1 MKSMII
7 TPIFISH
14 GCIYSYKMKKNKN
27 KKPRY
32 IFMCDGKSKHDIELI
47 FSRFQTLED
56 EHLVGKVAIFKPQ
69 IDKAKSSQ
77 TTSE

>member
-1 MKSMII
+1 
-7 TPIFISH
+7 
-14 GCIYSYKMKKNKN
+14 
-27 KKPRY
+27 
-32 IFMCDGKSKHDIELI
+32 MCDGKSKHDIELI

-69 IDKAKSSQ
+69 IDKVKSSQ